1 MVSEVIIDSN
11 VKSLNKTFDY
21 EIPKELED
29 KIIVGSR
36 VFVPFGRQ
44 KNLEEGIVVR
54 IKNRSDYMVKPI
66 AGLQKEQIKNEYID
80 LAKWMSYRYFCNIS
94 ECLRLMLPPGRT
106 AKDITKR
113 VKPKTVICYDINVTA
128 EEINEA
134 IESKKIKSEK
144 QKNVLEYLLNNGKST
159 MSDIQLFNDATPA
172 VVKALVD
179 KGLVK
184 KDTAEVSRNPFIH
197 KVYTKSEDL
206 ILNDE
211 QKNAINE
218 IKENG
223 EYLLYGV
230 TGSGK
235 TEIYMQLIEK
245 MLSEGKS
252 SIMLVPE
259 ISLTPQTIDRF
270 IARFGENDIAVLHSK
285 LSAGERFDEWN
296 KIKDGKA
303 KIIIGARSAIF
314 APAQNLGLIVI
325 DEEHDGSYQS
335 EASPRYDSIEVAEY
349 LAKKFDIPLVL
360 GSATPSMR
368 EFYKAKTEKI
378 KLLTLSQRANNS
390 NLPSVEIVDL
400 RNELTNG
407 NKTMISNRLREEI
420 DKNLKMKKQTIL
432 YLNRRGF
439 SSFLMCQDCGHTF
452 KCKRCDITLTY
463 HKVENKLKCHYCG
476 EEYQVPTECPNCR
489 SKKIKYFGSGTQ
501 KLEEQIKEL
510 FPMASTIRMDID
522 TVSKKNSHEMILD
535 KFRNENIDI
544 LIGTQMVVKGHHFP
558 NVTLVGAIF
567 ADTSINIGDFRANER
582 TFQTLTQVAG
592 RAGRGED
599 AGRVIIQ
606 TFNPEN
612 YAIQYSKTQNYD
624 LFYNTEIGIR
634 KQLKYPP
641 FCDIIVIALTGNNEK
656 NLNVLAKKVHE
667 YLKDRV
673 INEKFGVLLYSPVQC
688 PIYKIKDKYRM
699 RILIKC
705 LYDNRMHNL
714 LFDMIRFFA
723 KRSAKDKC
731 SITIQIN
738 PNSML

>member
-206 ILNDE
+206 ILTDE
-211 QKNAINE
+211 QRNAINE

-714 LFDMIRFFA
+714 LFDMLKFFA

>member
-21 EIPKELED
+21 EIPKELEN
-29 KIIVGSR
+29 KVIVGSR

-54 IKNRSDYMVKPI
+54 IKNRSDYIVKQI
-66 AGLQKEQIKNEYID
+66 SGLQKEQIKNEYID

-106 AKDITKR
+106 AKDVTKR
-113 VKPKTVICYDINVTA
+113 INPKTVICYDINATE

-134 IESKKIKSEK
+134 IDSKKVKSEK

-184 KDTAEVSRNPFIH
+184 KDIAEVSRNPFIH

-245 MLSEGKS
+245 MLREGKS

-325 DEEHDGSYQS
+325 DEEHDESYQS

-349 LAKKFDIPLVL
+349 LAKEFDIPLVL
-360 GSATPSMR
+360 GSATPGMR
-368 EFYKAKTEKI
+368 EFYKAKTGKI

-390 NLPSVEIVDL
+390 NLPSVKIVDL

-476 EEYQVPTECPNCR
+476 EEYQIPSECPNCK

-599 AGRVIIQ
+599 AGRVVIQ

-641 FCDIIVIALTGNNEK
+641 FCDIIVIAITGKNEK
-656 NLNVLAKKVHE
+656 NLNVISKKIHE
-667 YLKDRV
+667 YLRDRV

-714 LFDMIRFFA
+714 LFDMIRFFS
-723 KRSAKDKC
+723 KRLAKDKC
-731 SITIQIN
+731 SVTIQLN
-738 PNSML
+738 PNNML

>member
-206 ILNDE
+206 ILTDE
-211 QKNAINE
+211 QRNAINE

-368 EFYKAKTEKI
+368 EFYKAKTGKI

-390 NLPSVEIVDL
+390 NLPSAEIVDL

-714 LFDMIRFFA
+714 LFDMLKFFA

>member
-106 AKDITKR
+106 AKDVTKR
-113 VKPKTVICYDINVTA
+113 IKPKTVICYDINVTA

-206 ILNDE
+206 ILTDE
-211 QKNAINE
+211 QRNAINE

-476 EEYQVPTECPNCR
+476 EEYQVPTECPNCK
-489 SKKIKYFGSGTQ
+489 SKQIKYFGSGTQ

>member
-206 ILNDE
+206 ILTDE
-211 QKNAINE
+211 QRNAINE